1 MFLINTITI
10 FPEVF
15 NNFLDTDKASIA
27 IWGSIAMIVAIDS
40 LNKKNKRKDLKF
52 ENYFS

>member
-15 NNFLDTDKASIA
+15 NNFLDISIIGNARKKGIWDLQITDI
-27 IWGSIAMIVAIDS
+27 
-40 LNKKNKRKDLKF
+40 KNLKNELKR
-52 ENYFS
+52 